1 MSNNTKNTLLVVLGV
16 LLAGAG
22 VIGTVLFVLQN
33 LKVVAFTL
41 LIVYLWWEFMRYT
54 VNKIDNEI

>member
-1 MSNNTKNTLLVVLGV
+1 MNDNLKNTLLVVLGV
-16 LLAGAG
+16 LLAGSG
-22 VIGTVLFVLQN
+22 VIGTVLFIIQN

-41 LIVYLWWEFMRYT
+41 LILYLWWEFIRYT

>member
-1 MSNNTKNTLLVVLGV
+1 MSNNLKNTLLVVLGV

-41 LIVYLWWEFMRYT
+41 LILYLWWEFMRYT
-54 VNKIDNEI
+54 LSKIDNEI